1 MDVYILN
8 ACTTK
13 GRYFSIFSDKQTAMA
28 VLRNYL
34 MAEEFKEIRH
44 HLEKYNLKLD
54 KVIDFEIY
62 TVDGYE
68 FIVHN
73 DDTDNDVYLRLSN
86 RWGKV
91 EISIHLSTVDSFR
104 EVSIS

>member
-13 GRYFSIFSDKQTAMA
+13 ERYVSIFSDKQTAMT
-28 VLRNYL
+28 VLRDSL
-34 MAEEFKEIRH
+34 MTEDFKEIRH

-62 TVDGYE
+62 TIDGYE

-73 DDTDNDVYLRLSN
+73 DDSDNDVYLRLSN